1 MTHKPRTT
9 LSSASDIE
17 MSKSDDVEERVQTKS
32 GLDECRLWP
41 EHTVRVLHSPSLSVA
56 QTFSTGFK
64 IFSRCRPP
72 VDPRCLHVVMCV
84 AALML

>member
-41 EHTVRVLHSPSLSVA
+41 EHIYCASFTFAVLKRGPDIFYRV
-56 QTFSTGFK
+56 
-64 IFSRCRPP
+64 
-72 VDPRCLHVVMCV
+72 
-84 AALML
+84 